1 MLNARHF
8 FIVFGLGASAIA
20 QAESVQAQ
28 LDALTQIEEI
38 RAELQT
44 LRGQMEVTQ
53 FELKQ
58 LEQQQRDFYDDLN
71 QRLSQ
76 QTPKTQSATPAVV
89 AAPVTTPVVPTT
101 TAPGAYSGS
110 QGKPA
115 AATHIAPGAIVDT
128 TAVVAEVNNAGND
141 LGAYQAAYNFLQNK
155 KYPEAVAGFNAYL
168 SAYPK
173 GDYVANSEYWLG
185 EIYLIQHQ
193 YPQAEKAFSRVVNEY
208 PAHQK
213 AADALLKL
221 GYVYEAS
228 GDKQKALTAY
238 QQVQQKFPNTA
249 VAQLAQ
255 TKASQ
260 LN

>member
-1 MLNARHF
+1 MLNVRHF
-8 FIVFGLGASAIA
+8 LVIIGCCATSVA

-38 RAELQT
+38 RAELQA
-44 LRGQMEVTQ
+44 LRGEVEVTQ

-58 LEQQQRDFYDDLN
+58 LEQKQRDYYDDLN

-76 QTPKTQSATPAVV
+76 KEQTTPAAPAAVV
-89 AAPVTTPVVPTT
+89 AASTAPTVPTT
-101 TAPGAYSGS
+101 TAPNAYSGPE
-110 QGKPA
+110 GKPA
-115 AATHIAPGAIVDT
+115 AAPIVAPGAIVDT
-128 TAVVAEVNNAGND
+128 TTAVAEVNNAGND

-155 KYPEAVAGFNAYL
+155 KYPEAIAGFNAYL

-185 EIYLIQHQ
+185 EIHLIQHQ
-193 YPQAEKAFSRVVNEY
+193 YPQAEKAFSRVVNDY

-228 GDKQKALTAY
+228 G
-238 QQVQQKFPNTA
+238 
-249 VAQLAQ
+249 
-255 TKASQ
+255 
-260 LN
+260 